1 MLKVT
6 ILLNMTVQMFFAKF
20 FNLAFFLSKFLY
32 IIIQVEV
39 KESNMKTFESE
50 FAWEENEFGER
61 LPALEIV
68 GDDKPLTVTGL
79 RDFLDYLIEE
89 GYGDYDVEADTQ
101 DGSSY
106 NVRDEVRILRMSKIV
121 TIF

>member
-1 MLKVT
+1 
-6 ILLNMTVQMFFAKF
+6 
-20 FNLAFFLSKFLY
+20 
-32 IIIQVEV
+32 
-39 KESNMKTFESE
+39 MKTFESE